1 MKAKPFD
8 YKKWKTFRFKEDE
21 KQRLKEAQ
29 EKFGVKYDDN
39 DHYVVDRYF
48 QDTWNV
54 DVGYSESFDHYGW
67 NDRKNYTNAVKEL
80 NKHLIK
86 KVAPLYKAQEAFA
99 KSINNVDDEKEKI
112 FDKWRKKD
120 GSKAGD

>member
-1 MKAKPFD
+1 MRLTKQKL
-8 YKKWKTFRFKEDE
+8 KEIIKE
-21 KQRLKEAQ
+21 ELQQLNEAQ

-39 DHYVVDRYF
+39 DHYVINRYF
-48 QDTWNV
+48 EDTWGV

-99 KSINNVDDEKEKI
+99 KSINNVDGEKEKI